1 MPGVDSECQEWWTD
15 SNSGVG
21 ATGTNLT
28 MQIVWGGWGVT
39 GGTFSNVQL
48 EAENVH
54 NLPGELHCSTRW
66 QRRSISWVR
75 FAKLDSNTTTTLK

>member
-1 MPGVDSECQEWWTD
+1 ML
-15 SNSGVG
+15 GVG

-28 MQIVWGGWGVT
+28 MQIVWGGRGVT

-54 NLPGELHCSTRW
+54 NLPGEL
-66 QRRSISWVR
+66 QLLA
-75 FAKLDSNTTTTLK
+75 AKINFMGEIC